1 MKMRVHL
8 SGLVIVSVF
17 FITTSCQRSRDNL
30 DETPTRGNIRIA
42 ADESFKPLIDTQVQT
57 FMSLYAYAVITPRY
71 LPEADVI
78 ADLLNDS
85 VRAIVVTRDLTQEE
99 RDRLLAGQVVARTTK
114 IAYDAVALILHQDNP
129 DDQIRYDQVAGIMD
143 GSIRNWNQ
151 LNPKSSLGDIVVV
164 FDNRKSGNFRLLQE
178 RFLKDKPLP
187 SSLYAVNSN
196 PEVLEYVRN
205 NRNAIGV
212 IGVNWISDRDDTTSN
227 NFLKDIRIAAIGR
240 EGDTEGE
247 GDFIRPYQWYIA
259 ESSYPFKR
267 EVYAICRES
276 FTGLGTGFV
285 QFVAGDVG
293 QRMVLKSG
301 LVPATM
307 PVRLVQFKQ

>member
-1 MKMRVHL
+1 MKIRVLL
-8 SGLVIVSVF
+8 SSLAIVSVLLL
-17 FITTSCQRSRDNL
+17 ITSCQQNRDNL
-30 DETPTRGNIRIA
+30 NETPTRGNIRIA
-42 ADESFKPLIDTQVQT
+42 ADESFKLLVDTQVQT
-57 FMSLYAYAVITPRY
+57 FMSLYAYAVIAPRY

-85 VRAIVVTRDLTQEE
+85 VRAIVVTRDLTQQE

-114 IAYDAVALILHQDNP
+114 IAYDAVALILHKDNP
-129 DDQIRYDQVAGIMD
+129 DEKIRYDQVAGIMD
-143 GSIRNWNQ
+143 GSLTNWKQ

-164 FDNRKSGNFRLLQE
+164 FDNKKSGNFRFLQE
-178 RFLKDKPLP
+178 RFLKDKALP
-187 SSLYAVNSN
+187 SNLYAVNSN

-205 NRNAIGV
+205 NPDAIGV

-247 GDFIRPYQWYIA
+247 GDFIQPYQWYIA
-259 ESSYPFKR
+259 DASYPFKR

-285 QFVAGDVG
+285 QFVAGDAG
-293 QRMVLKSG
+293 QRIVLKSG